1 MFVHEIYEKYK
12 DQREVIY
19 SVYMDLLDETN
30 LVRKRRDFAFSIL
43 HFIDMKH
50 EIDHP
55 SGVFEEVTNRI
66 QQKIEARMLEVG
78 KKNEP
83 ARDSHTSE

>member
-1 MFVHEIYEKYK
+1 MEVHEIYEKYK

-19 SVYMDLLDETN
+19 SVYLDLMEETN
-30 LVRKRRDFAFSIL
+30 LVRKRRDFAFSLI
-43 HFIDMKH
+43 HFIDMKQ

-66 QQKIEARMLEVG
+66 KQKMEARMIETE
-78 KKNEP
+78 KKDE
-83 ARDSHTSE
+83 